1 MQFKLLFA
9 TAGVMLASSMATAEP
24 APKAVDLGKLYGR
37 FEKAGYSS
45 LELMEATKQVLI
57 SGVVLDVVDSFSGNS
72 ILKVGTSANSQ
83 ELARLSA
90 ADDAQEDKLNALQAG
105 AKFKSICD
113 LAFSSGARYMSFQNC
128 VFK

>member
-1 MQFKLLFA
+1 
-9 TAGVMLASSMATAEP
+9 
-24 APKAVDLGKLYGR
+24 
-37 FEKAGYSS
+37 
-45 LELMEATKQVLI
+45 MEATKQVLI
-57 SGVVLDVVDSFSGNS
+57 SGVVLDVSESFSGNS
-72 ILKVGTSANSQ
+72 ILKVGTPANSQ

-105 AKFKSICD
+105 IKFKAVCD